1 LLGGAPGVS
10 AGTVVI
16 LGGGVVGENAAV
28 IATGMQAKV
37 HIVDKSEARLKQLVE
52 IFGDKIIPEQSDKI
66 ELNKLVA
73 EADLLVGGV
82 LIPGAEAPKL
92 VTKDMLKSMKRGSV
106 IVDVAI
112 DQGGC
117 VETSKPTTHGDPT
130 YIVDNVVHYCVA
142 NMPGGVPRT
151 STFALNQATLP
162 YLVKLANKGYQ
173 KALSEDKN
181 FLAGLN
187 VHKGHVT
194 YKAVADVFGHEYVE
208 PLSILWWKMKNIYH
222 PDIYNFKKPVDSYWE
237 ETTKENFNLD
247 KLTKD
252 ISSEVVVIGGGY
264 TGLLC
269 AINLIE
275 NYNLDV
281 ILLEA
286 GKIGW
291 GASSRNGGFCSF
303 PPIKTS
309 FKKLQKIYGK
319 EETKKFFRNA
329 VEGSNYTKDIISNY
343 NIDCDVTGDCN
354 FILAHH
360 PNKFKQIQ
368 EQAKVYKSEFDIE
381 AEIYSKEEFNK
392 IGHGGTEQF
401 GALSYKPGFA
411 INPLKFV
418 NGIARYAIAKKLRIF
433 EHTLVK
439 KIDKID
445 SSYILR
451 TKEGSVKTKKIVV
464 ATNGFYQE
472 GLVPQMNSRI
482 LPVISNI
489 IVTRKLTKTEI
500 DYHNFKTF
508 SPIAN
513 TKNLLYYYRKLPD
526 NRILFGTRGDFIGSD
541 KSNLDRSKIMEK
553 FLKNIFPEWSNISID
568 YNWRGLI
575 AMSQKLT
582 PSIGKIE
589 NEEIYY
595 GFGYHGVGV
604 SSAPW
609 TGKQL
614 SELVFSSNSKDL
626 NISKIYKGL
635 PKKFI
640 FPKLRIFYFR
650 LAVLFYNIK
659 DKLNI

>member
-1 LLGGAPGVS
+1 
-10 AGTVVI
+10 
-16 LGGGVVGENAAV
+16 
-28 IATGMQAKV
+28 
-37 HIVDKSEARLKQLVE
+37 
-52 IFGDKIIPEQSDKI
+52 
-66 ELNKLVA
+66 
-73 EADLLVGGV
+73 
-82 LIPGAEAPKL
+82 
-92 VTKDMLKSMKRGSV
+92 
-106 IVDVAI
+106 
-112 DQGGC
+112 
-117 VETSKPTTHGDPT
+117 
-130 YIVDNVVHYCVA
+130 
-142 NMPGGVPRT
+142 
-151 STFALNQATLP
+151 
-162 YLVKLANKGYQ
+162 
-173 KALSEDKN
+173 
-181 FLAGLN
+181 
-187 VHKGHVT
+187 
-194 YKAVADVFGHEYVE
+194 
-208 PLSILWWKMKNIYH
+208 MKNIYH
-222 PDIYNFKKPVDSYWE
+222 SDIYKFNSPVNSYWE
-237 ETTKENFNLD
+237 DTSKENFNLE
-247 KLTKD
+247 KLTKN
-252 ISSEVVVIGGGY
+252 INCEIAIIGGGY

-286 GKIGW
+286 GKVGW

-309 FKKLQKIYGK
+309 FKRLQRIYGK
-319 EETKKFFRNA
+319 EETKKFFQNA

-343 NIDCDVTGDCN
+343 NIDCDVTGESN
-354 FILAHH
+354 FIVAHH
-360 PNKFKQIQ
+360 PNKFKQIK
-368 EQAKVYKSEFDIE
+368 EQAEIYKNEFGIQT
-381 AEIYSKEEFNK
+381 EIYSKEEFNN

-418 NGIARYAIAKKLRIF
+418 NGIAKYALSKKLKIF
-433 EHTLVK
+433 EHTFVD
-439 KIDKID
+439 KIDKING
-445 SSYILR
+445 SYNLI
-451 TKEGSVKTKKIVV
+451 TKEGSVNAKKIVV

-472 GLVPQMNSRI
+472 GLVPQLNDRI

-489 IVTRKLTKTEI
+489 IVTRQLTKNEI
-500 DYHNFKTF
+500 DLHNFKTF

-541 KSNLDRSKIMEK
+541 HSNLVRSKIMEN
-553 FLKNIFPEWSNISID
+553 FFKNIFPSWSNISVD

-582 PSIGKIE
+582 PSIGKIK

-604 SSAPW
+604 ASAPW

-614 SELVFSSNSKDL
+614 SKLVFSSNSKDL

>member
-1 LLGGAPGVS
+1 
-10 AGTVVI
+10 
-16 LGGGVVGENAAV
+16 
-28 IATGMQAKV
+28 
-37 HIVDKSEARLKQLVE
+37 
-52 IFGDKIIPEQSDKI
+52 
-66 ELNKLVA
+66 
-73 EADLLVGGV
+73 
-82 LIPGAEAPKL
+82 
-92 VTKDMLKSMKRGSV
+92 
-106 IVDVAI
+106 
-112 DQGGC
+112 
-117 VETSKPTTHGDPT
+117 
-130 YIVDNVVHYCVA
+130 
-142 NMPGGVPRT
+142 
-151 STFALNQATLP
+151 
-162 YLVKLANKGYQ
+162 
-173 KALSEDKN
+173 
-181 FLAGLN
+181 
-187 VHKGHVT
+187 
-194 YKAVADVFGHEYVE
+194 
-208 PLSILWWKMKNIYH
+208 MKNLYH
-222 PDIYNFKKPVDSYWE
+222 SDIYKFNTPVKSYWE
-237 ETTKENFNLD
+237 ETSNEKLNLE
-247 KLTKD
+247 KLTKN
-252 ISSEVVVIGGGY
+252 INCEIVVVGGGY

-281 ILLEA
+281 ILIEA

-319 EETKKFFRNA
+319 EETKRFFRNA

-343 NIDCDVTGDCN
+343 NIDCDVTGESN
-354 FILAHH
+354 FIVAHH
-360 PNKFKQIQ
+360 PNKFKQIK
-368 EQAKVYKSEFDIE
+368 EQAEVYKSEFGIE
-381 AEIYSKEEFNK
+381 TEIYSKEEFNK
-392 IGHGGTEQF
+392 FGHGGNEQF

-418 NGIARYAIAKKLRIF
+418 NGITKYALSKKLKIF
-433 EHTLVK
+433 EHTLV
-439 KIDKID
+439 DKINKNNGYYTLK
-445 SSYILR
+445 S
-451 TKEGSVKTKKIVV
+451 KEGSVKAKKVVV

-472 GLVPQMNSRI
+472 GLVPQLNSRI

-489 IVTRKLTKTEI
+489 IVTRKLTYKEI
-500 DYHNFKTF
+500 DLHNFKTF
-508 SPIAN
+508 SPIVN

-541 KSNLDRSKIMEK
+541 QSNLDRAKIMEK
-553 FLKNIFPEWSNISID
+553 FFKNIFPDWVSISID

-609 TGKQL
+609 TGNQL
-614 SELVFSSNSKDL
+614 SKLVFSSNSKNL

>member
-1 LLGGAPGVS
+1 
-10 AGTVVI
+10 
-16 LGGGVVGENAAV
+16 
-28 IATGMQAKV
+28 
-37 HIVDKSEARLKQLVE
+37 
-52 IFGDKIIPEQSDKI
+52 
-66 ELNKLVA
+66 
-73 EADLLVGGV
+73 
-82 LIPGAEAPKL
+82 
-92 VTKDMLKSMKRGSV
+92 
-106 IVDVAI
+106 
-112 DQGGC
+112 
-117 VETSKPTTHGDPT
+117 
-130 YIVDNVVHYCVA
+130 
-142 NMPGGVPRT
+142 
-151 STFALNQATLP
+151 
-162 YLVKLANKGYQ
+162 
-173 KALSEDKN
+173 
-181 FLAGLN
+181 
-187 VHKGHVT
+187 
-194 YKAVADVFGHEYVE
+194 
-208 PLSILWWKMKNIYH
+208 MKNIYH
-222 PDIYNFKKPVDSYWE
+222 SDIYKFEKPVNSYWE
-237 ETTKENFNLD
+237 DTSNENFNLD
-247 KLTKD
+247 KLNKD
-252 ISSEVVVIGGGY
+252 IKSEVVIIGGGY
-264 TGLLC
+264 TGLSC

-281 ILLEA
+281 ILIEA

-343 NIDCDVTGDCN
+343 NIDCDVTGESN
-354 FILAHH
+354 FIVAHH
-360 PNKFKQIQ
+360 PNKFKQIK
-368 EQAKVYKSEFDIE
+368 EQAEVYKSEFGIE
-381 AEIYSKEEFNK
+381 TELYSKEEFNK
-392 IGHGGTEQF
+392 FGHGGNEQF

-418 NGIARYAIAKKLRIF
+418 NGITKYALSKKLKIF
-433 EHTLVK
+433 EHTLV
-439 KIDKID
+439 DKINKNNGYYTLK
-445 SSYILR
+445 S
-451 TKEGSVKTKKIVV
+451 KEGSVKAKKVVV

-472 GLVPQMNSRI
+472 GLVPQLNSRI

-489 IVTRKLTKTEI
+489 IVTRKLADKEI
-500 DYHNFKTF
+500 DLHNFKTF
-508 SPIAN
+508 SPIVN

-541 KSNLDRSKIMEK
+541 QSNLDRAKIMEK
-553 FLKNIFPEWSNISID
+553 FFKNIFPDWASISID

-609 TGKQL
+609 TGYQL
-614 SELVFSSNSKDL
+614 SKLVFSSNSKNL

>member
-1 LLGGAPGVS
+1 
-10 AGTVVI
+10 
-16 LGGGVVGENAAV
+16 
-28 IATGMQAKV
+28 
-37 HIVDKSEARLKQLVE
+37 
-52 IFGDKIIPEQSDKI
+52 
-66 ELNKLVA
+66 
-73 EADLLVGGV
+73 
-82 LIPGAEAPKL
+82 
-92 VTKDMLKSMKRGSV
+92 
-106 IVDVAI
+106 
-112 DQGGC
+112 
-117 VETSKPTTHGDPT
+117 
-130 YIVDNVVHYCVA
+130 
-142 NMPGGVPRT
+142 
-151 STFALNQATLP
+151 
-162 YLVKLANKGYQ
+162 
-173 KALSEDKN
+173 
-181 FLAGLN
+181 
-187 VHKGHVT
+187 
-194 YKAVADVFGHEYVE
+194 
-208 PLSILWWKMKNIYH
+208 MKNLYH
-222 PDIYNFKKPVDSYWE
+222 SDIYKFNTPVKSYWE
-237 ETTKENFNLD
+237 ETSNEKLNLE
-247 KLTKD
+247 KLTKN
-252 ISSEVVVIGGGY
+252 INCEIVVVGGGY

-281 ILLEA
+281 ILIEA

-319 EETKKFFRNA
+319 EETKRFFRNA

-343 NIDCDVTGDCN
+343 NIDCDVTGESN
-354 FILAHH
+354 FIVAHH
-360 PNKFKQIQ
+360 PNKFKQIK
-368 EQAKVYKSEFDIE
+368 EQAEVYKSEFGIE
-381 AEIYSKEEFNK
+381 TELYSKEEFNK
-392 IGHGGTEQF
+392 FGHGGNEQF

-418 NGIARYAIAKKLRIF
+418 NGITKYALSKKLKIF
-433 EHTLVK
+433 EHTLV
-439 KIDKID
+439 DKINKNNGYYTLK
-445 SSYILR
+445 S
-451 TKEGSVKTKKIVV
+451 KEGSVKAKKVVV

-472 GLVPQMNSRI
+472 GLVPQLNSRI

-489 IVTRKLTKTEI
+489 IVTRKLTYKEI
-500 DYHNFKTF
+500 DLHNFKTF
-508 SPIAN
+508 SPIVN

-541 KSNLDRSKIMEK
+541 QSNLDRAKIMEK
-553 FLKNIFPEWSNISID
+553 FFKNIFPDWASISID

-609 TGKQL
+609 TGNQL
-614 SELVFSSNSKDL
+614 SKLVFSSNSKNL

>member
-1 LLGGAPGVS
+1 
-10 AGTVVI
+10 
-16 LGGGVVGENAAV
+16 
-28 IATGMQAKV
+28 
-37 HIVDKSEARLKQLVE
+37 
-52 IFGDKIIPEQSDKI
+52 
-66 ELNKLVA
+66 
-73 EADLLVGGV
+73 
-82 LIPGAEAPKL
+82 
-92 VTKDMLKSMKRGSV
+92 
-106 IVDVAI
+106 
-112 DQGGC
+112 
-117 VETSKPTTHGDPT
+117 
-130 YIVDNVVHYCVA
+130 
-142 NMPGGVPRT
+142 
-151 STFALNQATLP
+151 
-162 YLVKLANKGYQ
+162 
-173 KALSEDKN
+173 
-181 FLAGLN
+181 
-187 VHKGHVT
+187 
-194 YKAVADVFGHEYVE
+194 
-208 PLSILWWKMKNIYH
+208 MKNLYH
-222 PDIYNFKKPVDSYWE
+222 SDIYKFNTPVKSYWE
-237 ETTKENFNLD
+237 ETSNEKLNLE
-247 KLTKD
+247 KLTKN
-252 ISSEVVVIGGGY
+252 INCEIVVVGGGY

-281 ILLEA
+281 ILIEA

-319 EETKKFFRNA
+319 EETKRFFRNA

-343 NIDCDVTGDCN
+343 NIDCDVTGESN
-354 FILAHH
+354 FIVAHH
-360 PNKFKQIQ
+360 TNKFKQIK
-368 EQAKVYKSEFDIE
+368 EQAEVYKNEFGIE
-381 AEIYSKEEFNK
+381 TEIYSKEEFNK
-392 IGHGGTEQF
+392 FGHGGNEQF

-418 NGIARYAIAKKLRIF
+418 NGITKYALSKKLKIF
-433 EHTLVK
+433 EHTLV
-439 KIDKID
+439 DKINKNNGYYTLK
-445 SSYILR
+445 S
-451 TKEGSVKTKKIVV
+451 KEGSVKAKKVVV

-472 GLVPQMNSRI
+472 GLVPQLNSRI

-489 IVTRKLTKTEI
+489 IVTRKLTDKEI
-500 DYHNFKTF
+500 DLHNFKTF
-508 SPIAN
+508 SPIVN

-541 KSNLDRSKIMEK
+541 QSNLDRAKIMEK
-553 FLKNIFPEWSNISID
+553 FFKNIFPDWASISIE

-609 TGKQL
+609 TGYQL
-614 SELVFSSNSKDL
+614 SKLVFSSNSKNL

-650 LAVLFYNIK
+650 LAILFYNIK

>member
-1 LLGGAPGVS
+1 
-10 AGTVVI
+10 
-16 LGGGVVGENAAV
+16 
-28 IATGMQAKV
+28 
-37 HIVDKSEARLKQLVE
+37 
-52 IFGDKIIPEQSDKI
+52 
-66 ELNKLVA
+66 
-73 EADLLVGGV
+73 
-82 LIPGAEAPKL
+82 
-92 VTKDMLKSMKRGSV
+92 
-106 IVDVAI
+106 
-112 DQGGC
+112 
-117 VETSKPTTHGDPT
+117 
-130 YIVDNVVHYCVA
+130 
-142 NMPGGVPRT
+142 
-151 STFALNQATLP
+151 
-162 YLVKLANKGYQ
+162 
-173 KALSEDKN
+173 
-181 FLAGLN
+181 
-187 VHKGHVT
+187 
-194 YKAVADVFGHEYVE
+194 
-208 PLSILWWKMKNIYH
+208 MKNLYH
-222 PDIYNFKKPVDSYWE
+222 SDIYKFNTPVKSYWE
-237 ETTKENFNLD
+237 ETSNEKLNLE
-247 KLTKD
+247 KLTKN
-252 ISSEVVVIGGGY
+252 INCEIVVVGGGY

-281 ILLEA
+281 ILIEA

-343 NIDCDVTGDCN
+343 NIDCDVTGESN
-354 FILAHH
+354 FIVAHH
-360 PNKFKQIQ
+360 PNKFKQIK
-368 EQAKVYKSEFDIE
+368 EQAEVYKSEFGIE
-381 AEIYSKEEFNK
+381 TEIYSKEEFNK
-392 IGHGGTEQF
+392 FGHGGNEQF

-418 NGIARYAIAKKLRIF
+418 NGITKYALSKKLKIF
-433 EHTLVK
+433 EHTLV
-439 KIDKID
+439 DKINKNNGYYTLK
-445 SSYILR
+445 S
-451 TKEGSVKTKKIVV
+451 KEGSVKAKKVVV

-472 GLVPQMNSRI
+472 GLVPQLNSRI

-489 IVTRKLTKTEI
+489 IVTRKLTDKEI
-500 DYHNFKTF
+500 DLHNFKTF
-508 SPIAN
+508 SPIVN

-541 KSNLDRSKIMEK
+541 QSNLDRAKIMEK
-553 FLKNIFPEWSNISID
+553 FFKNIFPDWASISID

-609 TGKQL
+609 TGNQL
-614 SELVFSSNSKDL
+614 SKLVFSSNSKNL
-626 NISKIYKGL
+626 NISKVYKGL

>member
-1 LLGGAPGVS
+1 
-10 AGTVVI
+10 
-16 LGGGVVGENAAV
+16 
-28 IATGMQAKV
+28 
-37 HIVDKSEARLKQLVE
+37 
-52 IFGDKIIPEQSDKI
+52 
-66 ELNKLVA
+66 
-73 EADLLVGGV
+73 
-82 LIPGAEAPKL
+82 
-92 VTKDMLKSMKRGSV
+92 
-106 IVDVAI
+106 
-112 DQGGC
+112 
-117 VETSKPTTHGDPT
+117 
-130 YIVDNVVHYCVA
+130 
-142 NMPGGVPRT
+142 
-151 STFALNQATLP
+151 
-162 YLVKLANKGYQ
+162 
-173 KALSEDKN
+173 
-181 FLAGLN
+181 
-187 VHKGHVT
+187 
-194 YKAVADVFGHEYVE
+194 
-208 PLSILWWKMKNIYH
+208 MKNLYH
-222 PDIYNFKKPVDSYWE
+222 SDIYKFNTPVKSYWE
-237 ETTKENFNLD
+237 ETSNEKLNLE
-247 KLTKD
+247 KLTKN
-252 ISSEVVVIGGGY
+252 INCEIVVVGGGY

-281 ILLEA
+281 ILIEA

-319 EETKKFFRNA
+319 EETKRFFRNA

-343 NIDCDVTGDCN
+343 NIDCDVTGESN
-354 FILAHH
+354 FIVAHH
-360 PNKFKQIQ
+360 PNKFKQIK
-368 EQAKVYKSEFDIE
+368 EQAEVYKSEFGIE
-381 AEIYSKEEFNK
+381 TEIYSKEEFNK
-392 IGHGGTEQF
+392 FGHGGNEQF

-418 NGIARYAIAKKLRIF
+418 NGITKYALSKKLKIF
-433 EHTLVK
+433 EHTLV
-439 KIDKID
+439 DKINKNNGYYTLK
-445 SSYILR
+445 S
-451 TKEGSVKTKKIVV
+451 KEGSVKAKKVVV

-472 GLVPQMNSRI
+472 GLVPQLNSRI

-489 IVTRKLTKTEI
+489 IVTRKLTYKEI
-500 DYHNFKTF
+500 DLHNFKTF
-508 SPIAN
+508 SPIVN

-526 NRILFGTRGDFIGSD
+526 NRILFGTRGDIIGSD
-541 KSNLDRSKIMEK
+541 QSNLDRAKIMEK
-553 FLKNIFPEWSNISID
+553 FFKNIFPDWASISID

-609 TGKQL
+609 TGNQL
-614 SELVFSSNSKDL
+614 SKLVFSSNSKNL
-626 NISKIYKGL
+626 NISKVYKGL

>member
-1 LLGGAPGVS
+1 
-10 AGTVVI
+10 
-16 LGGGVVGENAAV
+16 
-28 IATGMQAKV
+28 
-37 HIVDKSEARLKQLVE
+37 
-52 IFGDKIIPEQSDKI
+52 
-66 ELNKLVA
+66 
-73 EADLLVGGV
+73 
-82 LIPGAEAPKL
+82 
-92 VTKDMLKSMKRGSV
+92 
-106 IVDVAI
+106 
-112 DQGGC
+112 
-117 VETSKPTTHGDPT
+117 
-130 YIVDNVVHYCVA
+130 
-142 NMPGGVPRT
+142 
-151 STFALNQATLP
+151 
-162 YLVKLANKGYQ
+162 
-173 KALSEDKN
+173 
-181 FLAGLN
+181 
-187 VHKGHVT
+187 
-194 YKAVADVFGHEYVE
+194 
-208 PLSILWWKMKNIYH
+208 MKNIYH

-237 ETTKENFNLD
+237 ETTNENFNLHN
-247 KLTKD
+247 LTKD

-286 GKIGW
+286 GKVGW

-329 VEGSNYTKDIISNY
+329 VEGSNYTKDVISNY

-360 PNKFKQIQ
+360 PNKFKQIK
-368 EQAKVYKSEFDIE
+368 EQAKVYKSEFGIE
-381 AEIYSKEEFNK
+381 TEIYSKEEFDK

-418 NGIARYAIAKKLRIF
+418 NGIARYAIAKKLKIF

-445 SSYILR
+445 ASYILR

-500 DYHNFKTF
+500 DYHNFKTS

-526 NRILFGTRGDFIGSD
+526 NRILFGTRGDFVGSD

>member
-1 LLGGAPGVS
+1 
-10 AGTVVI
+10 
-16 LGGGVVGENAAV
+16 
-28 IATGMQAKV
+28 
-37 HIVDKSEARLKQLVE
+37 
-52 IFGDKIIPEQSDKI
+52 
-66 ELNKLVA
+66 
-73 EADLLVGGV
+73 
-82 LIPGAEAPKL
+82 
-92 VTKDMLKSMKRGSV
+92 
-106 IVDVAI
+106 
-112 DQGGC
+112 
-117 VETSKPTTHGDPT
+117 
-130 YIVDNVVHYCVA
+130 
-142 NMPGGVPRT
+142 
-151 STFALNQATLP
+151 
-162 YLVKLANKGYQ
+162 
-173 KALSEDKN
+173 
-181 FLAGLN
+181 
-187 VHKGHVT
+187 
-194 YKAVADVFGHEYVE
+194 
-208 PLSILWWKMKNIYH
+208 MKNLYH
-222 PDIYNFKKPVDSYWE
+222 SDIYKFNTPVKSYWE
-237 ETTKENFNLD
+237 ETSNEKLNLE
-247 KLTKD
+247 KLTKN
-252 ISSEVVVIGGGY
+252 INCEIVVVGGGY

-281 ILLEA
+281 ILIEA

-343 NIDCDVTGDCN
+343 NIDCDVTGESN
-354 FILAHH
+354 FIVAHH
-360 PNKFKQIQ
+360 PNKFKQIK
-368 EQAKVYKSEFDIE
+368 EQAEVYKSEFGIE
-381 AEIYSKEEFNK
+381 TELYSKEEFNK
-392 IGHGGTEQF
+392 FGHGGNEQF

-418 NGIARYAIAKKLRIF
+418 NGITKYALSKKLKIF
-433 EHTLVK
+433 EHTLV
-439 KIDKID
+439 DKINKNNGYYTLK
-445 SSYILR
+445 S
-451 TKEGSVKTKKIVV
+451 KEGSVKAKKVVV

-472 GLVPQMNSRI
+472 GLVPQLNSRI

-489 IVTRKLTKTEI
+489 IVTRKLTDKEI
-500 DYHNFKTF
+500 DLHNFKTF
-508 SPIAN
+508 SPIVN

-541 KSNLDRSKIMEK
+541 QSNLDRAKIMEK
-553 FLKNIFPEWSNISID
+553 FFKNIFPDWASISID

-609 TGKQL
+609 TGYQL
-614 SELVFSSNSKDL
+614 SKLVFSSNSKNL

>member
-1 LLGGAPGVS
+1 
-10 AGTVVI
+10 
-16 LGGGVVGENAAV
+16 
-28 IATGMQAKV
+28 
-37 HIVDKSEARLKQLVE
+37 
-52 IFGDKIIPEQSDKI
+52 
-66 ELNKLVA
+66 
-73 EADLLVGGV
+73 
-82 LIPGAEAPKL
+82 
-92 VTKDMLKSMKRGSV
+92 
-106 IVDVAI
+106 
-112 DQGGC
+112 
-117 VETSKPTTHGDPT
+117 
-130 YIVDNVVHYCVA
+130 
-142 NMPGGVPRT
+142 
-151 STFALNQATLP
+151 
-162 YLVKLANKGYQ
+162 
-173 KALSEDKN
+173 
-181 FLAGLN
+181 
-187 VHKGHVT
+187 
-194 YKAVADVFGHEYVE
+194 
-208 PLSILWWKMKNIYH
+208 MKNLYH
-222 PDIYNFKKPVDSYWE
+222 SDIYKFNTPVKSYWE
-237 ETTKENFNLD
+237 ETSNEKLNLE
-247 KLTKD
+247 KLTKN
-252 ISSEVVVIGGGY
+252 INCEIVVVGGGY

-281 ILLEA
+281 ILIEA

-343 NIDCDVTGDCN
+343 NIDCDVTGESN
-354 FILAHH
+354 FIVAHH
-360 PNKFKQIQ
+360 PNKFKQIK
-368 EQAKVYKSEFDIE
+368 EQAEVYKSEFGIE
-381 AEIYSKEEFNK
+381 TELYSKEEFNK
-392 IGHGGTEQF
+392 FGHGGNEQF

-418 NGIARYAIAKKLRIF
+418 NGITKYALSKKLKIF
-433 EHTLVK
+433 EHTLV
-439 KIDKID
+439 DKINKNNGYYTLK
-445 SSYILR
+445 S
-451 TKEGSVKTKKIVV
+451 KEGSVKAKKVVV

-472 GLVPQMNSRI
+472 GLVPQLNSRI

-489 IVTRKLTKTEI
+489 IVTRKLADKEI
-500 DYHNFKTF
+500 DLHNFKTF
-508 SPIAN
+508 SPIVN

-526 NRILFGTRGDFIGSD
+526 NRILFGTRGDYIGSD
-541 KSNLDRSKIMEK
+541 QSNLDRAKIMEK
-553 FLKNIFPEWSNISID
+553 FFKNIFPDWASISID

-575 AMSQKLT
+575 AMSRKLT

-609 TGKQL
+609 TGYQL
-614 SELVFSSNSKDL
+614 SKLVFSSNSKNL

>member
-1 LLGGAPGVS
+1 
-10 AGTVVI
+10 
-16 LGGGVVGENAAV
+16 
-28 IATGMQAKV
+28 
-37 HIVDKSEARLKQLVE
+37 
-52 IFGDKIIPEQSDKI
+52 
-66 ELNKLVA
+66 
-73 EADLLVGGV
+73 
-82 LIPGAEAPKL
+82 
-92 VTKDMLKSMKRGSV
+92 
-106 IVDVAI
+106 
-112 DQGGC
+112 
-117 VETSKPTTHGDPT
+117 
-130 YIVDNVVHYCVA
+130 
-142 NMPGGVPRT
+142 
-151 STFALNQATLP
+151 
-162 YLVKLANKGYQ
+162 
-173 KALSEDKN
+173 
-181 FLAGLN
+181 
-187 VHKGHVT
+187 
-194 YKAVADVFGHEYVE
+194 
-208 PLSILWWKMKNIYH
+208 MKNLYH
-222 PDIYNFKKPVDSYWE
+222 SDIYKFNTPVKSYWE
-237 ETTKENFNLD
+237 ETSNEKLNLE
-247 KLTKD
+247 KLTKN
-252 ISSEVVVIGGGY
+252 INCEIVVVGGGY

-281 ILLEA
+281 ILIEA

-319 EETKKFFRNA
+319 EETKRFFRNA

-343 NIDCDVTGDCN
+343 NIDCDVTGESN
-354 FILAHH
+354 FIVAHH
-360 PNKFKQIQ
+360 PNKFKQIK
-368 EQAKVYKSEFDIE
+368 EQAEVYKNEFGIE
-381 AEIYSKEEFNK
+381 TEIYSKEEFNK
-392 IGHGGTEQF
+392 FGHVGNEQF

-418 NGIARYAIAKKLRIF
+418 NGITKYALSKKLKIF
-433 EHTLVK
+433 EHTLV
-439 KIDKID
+439 DKINKNNGYYTLK
-445 SSYILR
+445 S
-451 TKEGSVKTKKIVV
+451 KEGSVKAKKVVV

-472 GLVPQMNSRI
+472 GLVPQLNSRI

-489 IVTRKLTKTEI
+489 IVTRKLTYKEI
-500 DYHNFKTF
+500 DLHNFKTF
-508 SPIAN
+508 SPIVN

-541 KSNLDRSKIMEK
+541 QSNLDRAKIMEK
-553 FLKNIFPEWSNISID
+553 FFKNIFPDWASISID

-575 AMSQKLT
+575 AMSQNLT

-609 TGKQL
+609 TGNQL
-614 SELVFSSNSKDL
+614 SKLVFSSNSKNL
-626 NISKIYKGL
+626 NISKVYKGL

>member
-1 LLGGAPGVS
+1 
-10 AGTVVI
+10 
-16 LGGGVVGENAAV
+16 
-28 IATGMQAKV
+28 
-37 HIVDKSEARLKQLVE
+37 
-52 IFGDKIIPEQSDKI
+52 
-66 ELNKLVA
+66 
-73 EADLLVGGV
+73 
-82 LIPGAEAPKL
+82 
-92 VTKDMLKSMKRGSV
+92 
-106 IVDVAI
+106 
-112 DQGGC
+112 
-117 VETSKPTTHGDPT
+117 
-130 YIVDNVVHYCVA
+130 
-142 NMPGGVPRT
+142 
-151 STFALNQATLP
+151 
-162 YLVKLANKGYQ
+162 
-173 KALSEDKN
+173 
-181 FLAGLN
+181 
-187 VHKGHVT
+187 
-194 YKAVADVFGHEYVE
+194 
-208 PLSILWWKMKNIYH
+208 MKNLYH
-222 PDIYNFKKPVDSYWE
+222 SDIYKFNTPVKSYWE
-237 ETTKENFNLD
+237 ETSNEKLNLE
-247 KLTKD
+247 KLTKN
-252 ISSEVVVIGGGY
+252 INCEIVGVGGGY

-281 ILLEA
+281 ILIEA

-343 NIDCDVTGDCN
+343 NIDCDVTGESN
-354 FILAHH
+354 FIVAHH
-360 PNKFKQIQ
+360 PNKFKQIK
-368 EQAKVYKSEFDIE
+368 EQAEVYKSEFGIE
-381 AEIYSKEEFNK
+381 TELYSKEEFNK
-392 IGHGGTEQF
+392 FGHGGNEQF

-418 NGIARYAIAKKLRIF
+418 NGITKYALSKKLKIF
-433 EHTLVK
+433 EHTLV
-439 KIDKID
+439 DKINKNNGYYTLK
-445 SSYILR
+445 S
-451 TKEGSVKTKKIVV
+451 KEGSVKAKKVVV

-472 GLVPQMNSRI
+472 GLVPQLNSRI

-489 IVTRKLTKTEI
+489 IVTRKLTDKEI
-500 DYHNFKTF
+500 DLHNFKTF
-508 SPIAN
+508 SPIVN

-541 KSNLDRSKIMEK
+541 QSNLDRAKIMEK
-553 FLKNIFPEWSNISID
+553 FFKNIFPDWASISID

-609 TGKQL
+609 TGNQL
-614 SELVFSSNSKDL
+614 SKLVFSSNSKNL

>member
-1 LLGGAPGVS
+1 
-10 AGTVVI
+10 
-16 LGGGVVGENAAV
+16 
-28 IATGMQAKV
+28 
-37 HIVDKSEARLKQLVE
+37 
-52 IFGDKIIPEQSDKI
+52 
-66 ELNKLVA
+66 
-73 EADLLVGGV
+73 
-82 LIPGAEAPKL
+82 
-92 VTKDMLKSMKRGSV
+92 
-106 IVDVAI
+106 
-112 DQGGC
+112 
-117 VETSKPTTHGDPT
+117 
-130 YIVDNVVHYCVA
+130 
-142 NMPGGVPRT
+142 
-151 STFALNQATLP
+151 
-162 YLVKLANKGYQ
+162 
-173 KALSEDKN
+173 
-181 FLAGLN
+181 
-187 VHKGHVT
+187 
-194 YKAVADVFGHEYVE
+194 
-208 PLSILWWKMKNIYH
+208 MKNIYH
-222 PDIYNFKKPVDSYWE
+222 SDIYKFNSPVNSYWE
-237 ETTKENFNLD
+237 DTSKENFNLE
-247 KLTKD
+247 KLTKN
-252 ISSEVVVIGGGY
+252 INCEIAIIGGGY

-286 GKIGW
+286 GKVGW

-309 FKKLQKIYGK
+309 FKRLQKIYGK
-319 EETKKFFRNA
+319 EETKKFFQNA
-329 VEGSNYTKDIISNY
+329 VEGSNYTKNIISNY
-343 NIDCDVTGDCN
+343 NIDCDVTGESN
-354 FILAHH
+354 FIVAHH
-360 PNKFKQIQ
+360 PNKFKQIK
-368 EQAKVYKSEFDIE
+368 EQAEIYKNEFGIQT
-381 AEIYSKEEFNK
+381 EIYSKEEFNN

-418 NGIARYAIAKKLRIF
+418 NGIAKYALSKKLKIF
-433 EHTLVK
+433 EHSFV
-439 KIDKID
+439 DKIEKING
-445 SSYILR
+445 SYNLI
-451 TKEGSVKTKKIVV
+451 TKEGSVNAKKIVV

-472 GLVPQMNSRI
+472 GLVPQLNGRI

-489 IVTRKLTKTEI
+489 IVTRQLTKDEI
-500 DYHNFKTF
+500 DLHNFKTF

-541 KSNLDRSKIMEK
+541 KSNFVRSKIMEN
-553 FLKNIFPEWSNISID
+553 FFKNIFPSWLNISID

-582 PSIGKIE
+582 PSIGKIK

-604 SSAPW
+604 ASAPW
-609 TGKQL
+609 TGKEL
-614 SELVFSSNSKDL
+614 SKLVFSSNSKNL

>member
-1 LLGGAPGVS
+1 
-10 AGTVVI
+10 
-16 LGGGVVGENAAV
+16 
-28 IATGMQAKV
+28 
-37 HIVDKSEARLKQLVE
+37 
-52 IFGDKIIPEQSDKI
+52 
-66 ELNKLVA
+66 
-73 EADLLVGGV
+73 
-82 LIPGAEAPKL
+82 
-92 VTKDMLKSMKRGSV
+92 
-106 IVDVAI
+106 
-112 DQGGC
+112 
-117 VETSKPTTHGDPT
+117 
-130 YIVDNVVHYCVA
+130 
-142 NMPGGVPRT
+142 
-151 STFALNQATLP
+151 
-162 YLVKLANKGYQ
+162 
-173 KALSEDKN
+173 
-181 FLAGLN
+181 
-187 VHKGHVT
+187 
-194 YKAVADVFGHEYVE
+194 
-208 PLSILWWKMKNIYH
+208 MKNIYH
-222 PDIYNFKKPVDSYWE
+222 SDIYKFNSPVNSYWE
-237 ETTKENFNLD
+237 DTSKENFNLE
-247 KLTKD
+247 KLTKN
-252 ISSEVVVIGGGY
+252 INCEIAIIGGGY

-286 GKIGW
+286 GKVGW

-309 FKKLQKIYGK
+309 FKTLQRIYGK
-319 EETKKFFRNA
+319 EETKKFFQNA

-343 NIDCDVTGDCN
+343 NIDCDVTGESN
-354 FILAHH
+354 FIVAHH
-360 PNKFKQIQ
+360 PNKFKQIK
-368 EQAKVYKSEFDIE
+368 EQAEIYKNEFGIQT
-381 AEIYSKEEFNK
+381 EIYSKEEFNN

-418 NGIARYAIAKKLRIF
+418 NGIAKYALSKKLKIF
-433 EHTLVK
+433 EHTFVD
-439 KIDKID
+439 KIDKING
-445 SSYILR
+445 SYNLI
-451 TKEGSVKTKKIVV
+451 TKEGSVNAKKIVV

-472 GLVPQMNSRI
+472 GLVPQLNNRI

-489 IVTRKLTKTEI
+489 IVTRQLTKNEI
-500 DYHNFKTF
+500 DLHNFKTF

-541 KSNLDRSKIMEK
+541 HSNLVRSKIMEN
-553 FLKNIFPEWSNISID
+553 FFKNIFPSWSNISVD

-582 PSIGKIE
+582 PSIGKIK

-604 SSAPW
+604 ASAPW

-614 SELVFSSNSKDL
+614 SKLVFSSNSKDL

>member
-1 LLGGAPGVS
+1 
-10 AGTVVI
+10 
-16 LGGGVVGENAAV
+16 
-28 IATGMQAKV
+28 
-37 HIVDKSEARLKQLVE
+37 
-52 IFGDKIIPEQSDKI
+52 
-66 ELNKLVA
+66 
-73 EADLLVGGV
+73 
-82 LIPGAEAPKL
+82 
-92 VTKDMLKSMKRGSV
+92 
-106 IVDVAI
+106 
-112 DQGGC
+112 
-117 VETSKPTTHGDPT
+117 
-130 YIVDNVVHYCVA
+130 
-142 NMPGGVPRT
+142 
-151 STFALNQATLP
+151 
-162 YLVKLANKGYQ
+162 
-173 KALSEDKN
+173 
-181 FLAGLN
+181 
-187 VHKGHVT
+187 
-194 YKAVADVFGHEYVE
+194 
-208 PLSILWWKMKNIYH
+208 MKNLYH
-222 PDIYNFKKPVDSYWE
+222 SDIYKFNTPVKSYWE
-237 ETTKENFNLD
+237 ETSNEKLNLE
-247 KLTKD
+247 KLTKN
-252 ISSEVVVIGGGY
+252 INCEIVVVGGGY

-281 ILLEA
+281 ILIEA

-319 EETKKFFRNA
+319 EETKRFFRNA

-343 NIDCDVTGDCN
+343 NIDCDVTGESN
-354 FILAHH
+354 FIVAHH
-360 PNKFKQIQ
+360 PNKFKQIK
-368 EQAKVYKSEFDIE
+368 EQAEVYKSEFGIE
-381 AEIYSKEEFNK
+381 TEIYSKEEFNK
-392 IGHGGTEQF
+392 FGHGGNEQF

-418 NGIARYAIAKKLRIF
+418 NGITKYALSKKLKIF
-433 EHTLVK
+433 EHTLV
-439 KIDKID
+439 DKINKNNGYYTLK
-445 SSYILR
+445 S
-451 TKEGSVKTKKIVV
+451 KEGSVKAKKVVV

-472 GLVPQMNSRI
+472 GLVPQLNSRI

-489 IVTRKLTKTEI
+489 IVTRKLTDKEI
-500 DYHNFKTF
+500 DLHNFKTF
-508 SPIAN
+508 SPIVN

-526 NRILFGTRGDFIGSD
+526 NRILFGTRGDYIGSD
-541 KSNLDRSKIMEK
+541 QSNLDRAKIMEK
-553 FLKNIFPEWSNISID
+553 FFKNIFPDWASISID

-609 TGKQL
+609 PGNQL
-614 SELVFSSNSKDL
+614 SKLVFSSNSKNL
-626 NISKIYKGL
+626 NISKVYKGL

>member
-1 LLGGAPGVS
+1 
-10 AGTVVI
+10 
-16 LGGGVVGENAAV
+16 
-28 IATGMQAKV
+28 
-37 HIVDKSEARLKQLVE
+37 
-52 IFGDKIIPEQSDKI
+52 
-66 ELNKLVA
+66 
-73 EADLLVGGV
+73 
-82 LIPGAEAPKL
+82 
-92 VTKDMLKSMKRGSV
+92 
-106 IVDVAI
+106 
-112 DQGGC
+112 
-117 VETSKPTTHGDPT
+117 
-130 YIVDNVVHYCVA
+130 
-142 NMPGGVPRT
+142 
-151 STFALNQATLP
+151 
-162 YLVKLANKGYQ
+162 
-173 KALSEDKN
+173 
-181 FLAGLN
+181 
-187 VHKGHVT
+187 
-194 YKAVADVFGHEYVE
+194 
-208 PLSILWWKMKNIYH
+208 MKNIYH

-237 ETTKENFNLD
+237 ETTNENFNLHN
-247 KLTKD
+247 LTKD

-329 VEGSNYTKDIISNY
+329 VEGSNYTKGIISNY

-360 PNKFKQIQ
+360 PNKFKQIK
-368 EQAKVYKSEFDIE
+368 EQAKVYKSEFGIE
-381 AEIYSKEEFNK
+381 TEIYSKEEFDK

-418 NGIARYAIAKKLRIF
+418 NGIARYAIAKKLKIF
-433 EHTLVK
+433 EHTLVN

-445 SSYILR
+445 ASYILR

-500 DYHNFKTF
+500 DYHNFKTS

-526 NRILFGTRGDFIGSD
+526 NRILFGTRGDFVGSD

-640 FPKLRIFYFR
+640 FPKLRIIYFR

>member
-1 LLGGAPGVS
+1 
-10 AGTVVI
+10 
-16 LGGGVVGENAAV
+16 
-28 IATGMQAKV
+28 
-37 HIVDKSEARLKQLVE
+37 
-52 IFGDKIIPEQSDKI
+52 
-66 ELNKLVA
+66 
-73 EADLLVGGV
+73 
-82 LIPGAEAPKL
+82 
-92 VTKDMLKSMKRGSV
+92 
-106 IVDVAI
+106 
-112 DQGGC
+112 
-117 VETSKPTTHGDPT
+117 
-130 YIVDNVVHYCVA
+130 
-142 NMPGGVPRT
+142 
-151 STFALNQATLP
+151 
-162 YLVKLANKGYQ
+162 
-173 KALSEDKN
+173 
-181 FLAGLN
+181 
-187 VHKGHVT
+187 
-194 YKAVADVFGHEYVE
+194 
-208 PLSILWWKMKNIYH
+208 MKNIYH
-222 PDIYNFKKPVDSYWE
+222 PDIYKFEKPVNSYWE
-237 ETTKENFNLD
+237 
-247 KLTKD
+247 D
-252 ISSEVVVIGGGY
+252 ISNEHLNLKKLSRDMNSEITVIGGGY

-286 GKIGW
+286 GKVGW
-291 GASSRNGGFCSF
+291 GASSRNAGFCAF

-309 FKKLQKIYGK
+309 FKNLQKIYGK
-319 EETKKFFRNA
+319 EETKKFFRNS
-329 VEGSNYTKDIISNY
+329 VDGSNYTKDIISKY
-343 NIDCDVTGDCN
+343 NIDCDVTGECN
-354 FILAHH
+354 YILAHH
-360 PNKFKQIQ
+360 PNKFKQIK
-368 EQAKVYKSEFDIE
+368 EQAEIYKNEFGIE
-381 AEIYSKEEFNK
+381 ARIYSKEEFYK

-411 INPLKFV
+411 INPLKFI
-418 NGIARYAIAKKLRIF
+418 NGITKYALSKKLKIF
-433 EHTLVK
+433 EHTLVN
-439 KIDKID
+439 KIDKVNG
-445 SSYILR
+445 SYILR
-451 TKEGSVKTKKIVV
+451 TKEGSVNTKKIVV

-489 IVTRKLTKTEI
+489 IVTRKLTKNEI
-500 DYHNFKTF
+500 DSHNFKTF

-541 KSNLDRSKIMEK
+541 QSNIDRSKQMEK
-553 FLKNIFPEWSNISID
+553 FLKNIFPNWSNVAID

-604 SSAPW
+604 STAPW

-614 SELVFSSNSKDL
+614 SKIVFSSNSKNL
-626 NISKIYKGL
+626 EISKIYKGL

-650 LAVLFYNIK
+650 IAVLFYIIK

>member
-1 LLGGAPGVS
+1 
-10 AGTVVI
+10 
-16 LGGGVVGENAAV
+16 
-28 IATGMQAKV
+28 
-37 HIVDKSEARLKQLVE
+37 
-52 IFGDKIIPEQSDKI
+52 
-66 ELNKLVA
+66 
-73 EADLLVGGV
+73 
-82 LIPGAEAPKL
+82 
-92 VTKDMLKSMKRGSV
+92 
-106 IVDVAI
+106 
-112 DQGGC
+112 
-117 VETSKPTTHGDPT
+117 
-130 YIVDNVVHYCVA
+130 
-142 NMPGGVPRT
+142 
-151 STFALNQATLP
+151 
-162 YLVKLANKGYQ
+162 
-173 KALSEDKN
+173 
-181 FLAGLN
+181 
-187 VHKGHVT
+187 
-194 YKAVADVFGHEYVE
+194 
-208 PLSILWWKMKNIYH
+208 MKNLYH
-222 PDIYNFKKPVDSYWE
+222 SDIYKFNTPVKSYWE
-237 ETTKENFNLD
+237 ETSNEKLNLE
-247 KLTKD
+247 KLTKN
-252 ISSEVVVIGGGY
+252 INCEIVVVGGGY

-281 ILLEA
+281 ILIEA

-319 EETKKFFRNA
+319 EETKRFFRNA

-343 NIDCDVTGDCN
+343 NIDCDVTGESN
-354 FILAHH
+354 FIVAHH
-360 PNKFKQIQ
+360 PNKFKQIK
-368 EQAKVYKSEFDIE
+368 EQAKVYKSEFGIE
-381 AEIYSKEEFNK
+381 TEIYSKEEFNK
-392 IGHGGTEQF
+392 FGHGGNEQF

-418 NGIARYAIAKKLRIF
+418 NGITKYALSKKLKIF
-433 EHTLVK
+433 EHTLV
-439 KIDKID
+439 DKINKNNGYYTLK
-445 SSYILR
+445 S
-451 TKEGSVKTKKIVV
+451 KEGSVKAKKVVV

-472 GLVPQMNSRI
+472 GLVPQLNSRI

-489 IVTRKLTKTEI
+489 IVTRKLTDKEI
-500 DYHNFKTF
+500 DLHNFKTF
-508 SPIAN
+508 SPIVN

-541 KSNLDRSKIMEK
+541 QSNLDRAKIMEK
-553 FLKNIFPEWSNISID
+553 FFKNIFPDWASISID

-609 TGKQL
+609 TGYQL
-614 SELVFSSNSKDL
+614 SKLVFSSNSKNL
-626 NISKIYKGL
+626 NISKVYKGL

>member
-1 LLGGAPGVS
+1 
-10 AGTVVI
+10 
-16 LGGGVVGENAAV
+16 
-28 IATGMQAKV
+28 
-37 HIVDKSEARLKQLVE
+37 
-52 IFGDKIIPEQSDKI
+52 
-66 ELNKLVA
+66 
-73 EADLLVGGV
+73 
-82 LIPGAEAPKL
+82 
-92 VTKDMLKSMKRGSV
+92 
-106 IVDVAI
+106 
-112 DQGGC
+112 
-117 VETSKPTTHGDPT
+117 
-130 YIVDNVVHYCVA
+130 
-142 NMPGGVPRT
+142 
-151 STFALNQATLP
+151 
-162 YLVKLANKGYQ
+162 
-173 KALSEDKN
+173 
-181 FLAGLN
+181 
-187 VHKGHVT
+187 
-194 YKAVADVFGHEYVE
+194 
-208 PLSILWWKMKNIYH
+208 MKNLYH
-222 PDIYNFKKPVDSYWE
+222 SDIYKFNTPVKSYWE
-237 ETTKENFNLD
+237 ETSNEKLNLE
-247 KLTKD
+247 KLTKN
-252 ISSEVVVIGGGY
+252 INCEIVVVGGGY

-281 ILLEA
+281 ILIEA

-343 NIDCDVTGDCN
+343 NIDCDITGESN
-354 FILAHH
+354 FIVAHH
-360 PNKFKQIQ
+360 PNKFKQIK
-368 EQAKVYKSEFDIE
+368 EQAEVYKSEFGIE
-381 AEIYSKEEFNK
+381 TELYSKEEFNK
-392 IGHGGTEQF
+392 FGHGGNEQF

-418 NGIARYAIAKKLRIF
+418 NGITKYALSKKLKIF
-433 EHTLVK
+433 EHTLV
-439 KIDKID
+439 DKINKNNGYYTLK
-445 SSYILR
+445 S
-451 TKEGSVKTKKIVV
+451 KEGSVKAKKVVV

-472 GLVPQMNSRI
+472 GLVPQLNSRI

-489 IVTRKLTKTEI
+489 IVTRKLTDKEI
-500 DYHNFKTF
+500 DLHNFKTF
-508 SPIAN
+508 SPIVN

-541 KSNLDRSKIMEK
+541 QSNLDRAKIMEK
-553 FLKNIFPEWSNISID
+553 FFKNIFPDWASISID

-609 TGKQL
+609 TGYQL
-614 SELVFSSNSKDL
+614 SKLVFSSNSKNL

>member
-1 LLGGAPGVS
+1 M
-10 AGTVVI
+10 
-16 LGGGVVGENAAV
+16 E
-28 IATGMQAKV
+28 
-37 HIVDKSEARLKQLVE
+37 
-52 IFGDKIIPEQSDKI
+52 
-66 ELNKLVA
+66 
-73 EADLLVGGV
+73 
-82 LIPGAEAPKL
+82 
-92 VTKDMLKSMKRGSV
+92 
-106 IVDVAI
+106 
-112 DQGGC
+112 
-117 VETSKPTTHGDPT
+117 
-130 YIVDNVVHYCVA
+130 
-142 NMPGGVPRT
+142 
-151 STFALNQATLP
+151 
-162 YLVKLANKGYQ
+162 
-173 KALSEDKN
+173 
-181 FLAGLN
+181 
-187 VHKGHVT
+187 
-194 YKAVADVFGHEYVE
+194 
-208 PLSILWWKMKNIYH
+208 NIYH
-222 PDIYNFKKPVDSYWE
+222 SDIYKFEKPVNSYWE
-237 ETTKENFNLD
+237 DTTNQNFNLG
-247 KLTKD
+247 KLTND
-252 ISSEVVVIGGGY
+252 IKSEVAVIGGGY

-291 GASSRNGGFCSF
+291 GASSRNGGFCAF

-309 FKKLQKIYGK
+309 FKNLQKIYGK
-319 EETKKFFRNA
+319 DETKKFFKNS
-329 VEGSNYTKDIISNY
+329 VEGSNYTKDLISNY
-343 NIDCDVTGDCN
+343 NIDCDVTGDSN

-360 PNKFKQIQ
+360 PNKFKQIK
-368 EQAKVYKSEFDIE
+368 EQAEAYKNEFGIE
-381 AEIYSKEEFNK
+381 AQIYSKEEFEK

-418 NGIARYAIAKKLRIF
+418 NGIAKYALSKKLKIF
-433 EHTLVK
+433 EHSLVN
-439 KIDKID
+439 KIHKNNG
-445 SSYILR
+445 SYILR
-451 TKEGSVKTKKIVV
+451 TKEGTVNTKKIVV

-472 GLVPQMNSRI
+472 GLVPQINSRI

-489 IVTRKLTKTEI
+489 IVTRKLTKNEI
-500 DYHNFKTF
+500 DLHNFKTF

-541 KSNLDRSKIMEK
+541 QSNLDRAKIMEK
-553 FLKNIFPEWSNISID
+553 FLKNIFPAWSNVSID

-614 SELVFSSNSKDL
+614 SKLVFSSNSKDL